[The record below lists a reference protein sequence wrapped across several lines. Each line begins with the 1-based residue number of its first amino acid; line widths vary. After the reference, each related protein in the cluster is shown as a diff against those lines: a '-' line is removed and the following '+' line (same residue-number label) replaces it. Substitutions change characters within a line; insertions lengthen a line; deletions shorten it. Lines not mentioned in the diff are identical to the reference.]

1 MSEHTEKPSAP
12 RETSTPAGQLPYEP
26 PRVER
31 VLTQEDL
38 EREVLYGGAPPV
50 LPSGED
56 SRHCDRPA

>member
-38 EREVLYGGAPPV
+38 EREVLYGGALPASPV
-50 LPSGED
+50 EW
-56 SRHCDRPA
+56 